1 MPTPHLRCG
10 CYVKDVLTR
19 PCHRPSAH
27 VDWIGLDPQPG
38 ISSGFYF
45 SRGAM
50 TRRCASYAAR
60 SQYIRNDASVL
71 WMMGFTLVVKGQPN
85 EAIPLLEKAA
95 VLADRS
101 SGFINV
107 LAAAYARAGRRSD
120 ALRILA
126 ELKKRKEQGYVA
138 AASFAIVYLGL
149 GENEEAFTWLGEAYK
164 ERSNILQFVK
174 VHPFFDPLRGD
185 RRFAD
190 LVYRVFLG

>member
-1 MPTPHLRCG
+1 VWLLCQGR
-10 CYVKDVLTR
+10 VDEALS
-19 PCHRPSAH
+19 SAQRAR
-27 VDWIGLDPQPG
+27 GLDRFGSATWDLEWILFQSRRYDEAVRELR
-38 ISSGFYF
+38 SSL
-45 SRGAM
+45 AVHP
-50 TRRCASYAAR
+50 
-60 SQYIRNDASVL
+60 NDASVL

-101 SGFINV
+101 SGFIDV

-174 VHPFFDPLRGD
+174 VHPLFDPLRGD